1 MDVAEFQEWSGRIA
15 RLSRAQRRQT
25 LALSEASDS
34 YDDDLGDCREAV
46 TAVSGETPGGTP
58 AAAEPSMPAP
68 LSRAQTDGLAG
79 SGSVG
84 WTPGVPP
91 LRRPGGHVLGK
102 GEWRATIPLQ
112 KLRADLQRSDE
123 NAVGPFA
130 EER

>member
-1 MDVAEFQEWSGRIA
+1 VGIA

-25 LALSEASDS
+25 LALFEASDS
-34 YDDDLGDCREAV
+34 YDDDLGDCREADAV
-46 TAVSGETPGGTP
+46 VSGDTPGGTP

-79 SGSVG
+79 LGQRRVDS
-84 WTPGVPP
+84 PP
-91 LRRPGGHVLGK
+91 LRRPGGHALGK

-112 KLRADLQRSDE
+112 KLRADLQRPNE

-130 EER
+130 EEG